1 MKHSKKLPIECAN
14 KYEWISD
21 MKKLFEN
28 WRKHLNENNQA
39 AVAVN
44 QVIEKAQGNAYMM
57 GSMEPDIN
65 ELIASVTELIQGT
78 SREGDQRHQVIDAA
92 INQLSGT
99 FDDAPEMKQF
109 LARLEGVKNQLSQQ
123 QQA

>member
-1 MKHSKKLPIECAN
+1 
-14 KYEWISD
+14 

-65 ELIASVTELIQGT
+65 ELIASVTELIQG
-78 SREGDQRHQVIDAA
+78 
-92 INQLSGT
+92 
-99 FDDAPEMKQF
+99 
-109 LARLEGVKNQLSQQ
+109 
-123 QQA
+123 

>member
-65 ELIASVTELIQGT
+65 ELIASVTELIQGYT
-78 SREGDQRHQVIDAA
+78 VARTLECTEEDLVHSVFPHPTLSEMMHESVLDAYGRA
-92 INQLSGT
+92 IH
-99 FDDAPEMKQF
+99 F
-109 LARLEGVKNQLSQQ
+109 
-123 QQA
+123 